1 MLKNDI
7 QNTVN
12 NYLKA
17 RKTLEVKVLR
27 FILSE
32 IKYAEIEKQK
42 ELTDTEVI
50 SLLQKEIKKRR
61 EAIEM
66 FKKGNRS
73 DLVTDEKAQMAV
85 IMKFLPKALSKEE
98 LEKIVDEVF
107 STLGEEKNMGKIIGL
122 VMAKVKGKAD
132 GSVVASLVRQ
142 KLQE

>member
-85 IMKFLPKALSKEE
+85 IMKFLPKALSK
-98 LEKIVDEVF
+98 
-107 STLGEEKNMGKIIGL
+107 
-122 VMAKVKGKAD
+122 
-132 GSVVASLVRQ
+132 
-142 KLQE
+142 